1 MPTAKGADW
10 EKYKKEFAD
19 DEVEEK
25 KITPLSD
32 EDIQV
37 LKTYGAAPYASALK
51 KLEKQIKE
59 KQTSVNDKIGV
70 KESDTGLA
78 PPHLWD
84 VAADRQRMSEEQP
97 LQVARCTKI
106 IQDEKNSEKSKYVIN
121 VKQIAKFV
129 VQLGE
134 RVSPTD
140 IEEGMRVGVDRNKY
154 QILLPLPPKI
164 DASVTMMTVEEKPD
178 VTYGDVGG
186 CKEQVEKLREVVEMP
201 LLSPERF
208 VNLGI
213 DPPKGALLYGPPGT
227 GKTLCARAV
236 ANRTDATFIRV
247 IGSELVQKYVG
258 EGARMVR
265 ELFEMARTKKAC
277 IIFFDEIDAIG
288 GARFDDGAGG
298 DNEVQRTML
307 ELITQLDGFD
317 ARGNIKVM
325 FATNRPSTLDPA
337 LMRPGRIDRKIEFSL
352 PDLEG
357 RANILR
363 IHAKSMSVDRDIR
376 WELISRLCPN
386 STGAELRSVCTEAGM
401 FAIRARRK
409 VATEKDFLSAVDKVI
424 KGNLKFNSTAT
435 YMQCHLDRGALG
447 HQVRKTQQAS
457 YRRPIYGTMRR
468 DLAALIAAVGLA
480 SASQTVFSIHD
491 DIDAFP
497 QYNIVF
503 SPTPISSSEA
513 ADLLEPPQA
522 SNDAESAAIPLEY
535 TRLLLHST
543 PHLCSIPRPPV
554 AERNLTS
561 EAIHKASLAVEL
573 SRANTHGWELLSP
586 LGGSCLYYTS
596 GWWSYK
602 FCYNDSIT
610 QFHAAP
616 PQPGRPQF
624 PPVRD
629 PRTPQFVL
637 GRARKI
643 PGQDSKTHGKFYDDG
658 SNDRPEGGSDIEL
671 RGSKEDSDYYE
682 EDLQGNLQDNG
693 DNRYLAHK
701 MKSGTLCDLTMRPRE
716 IEIQYH
722 CLATSTSDR
731 IAWIKEVT
739 TCSYLMVVNTPRLC
753 TDVAF
758 QPQPPAESHEIVC
771 KPIIGE
777 AGTDSSATDTAPQEP
792 ARSGEA
798 EAGATS
804 SNAADILKSLAKENA
819 KDKPLVI
826 GGTVV
831 GGGEY
836 FPAADPPLLKPPPF
850 WKAASRA
857 KKPIMIAKSDTKVT
871 AGSGKGGNAAAEA
884 DGSPDPKKLTAAVNA
899 RLETDGKVAIE
910 ILAHGVG
917 QSDSYHMMNDEGL
930 KAIGM
935 SPKVVQG
942 LAEKLRKA
950 AGPKAWTLALVE
962 GEGVDGREV
971 RGVIDAAGV
980 EVEGAGEEGWEDDV
994 KEWAWDE
1001 VEKLIFGEEAEDKT
1015 KEWKEQVQKSKKTGK
1030 SEKGEG

>member
-1 MPTAKGADW
+1 MPSATGSSW
-10 EKYKKEFAD
+10 EKYRKNYAD
-19 DEVEEK
+19 DEIEEK

-37 LKTYGAAPYASALK
+37 LKTYGAAPYGTALK
-51 KLEKQIKE
+51 NLEKQIKE
-59 KQTSVNDKIGV
+59 KQQAVDEKIGV

-106 IQDEKNSEKSKYVIN
+106 IADEKDESKHKYVIN

-154 QILLPLPPKI
+154 QILMPLPPKI

-277 IIFFDEIDAIG
+277 IIFFDEIDAVG

-363 IHAKSMSVDRDIR
+363 IHAKSMSVERDIR

-386 STGAELRSVCTEAGM
+386 ATGAELRSVCTEAGM

-409 VATEKDFLSAVDKVI
+409 VASEKDFLSAVDKVI

-435 YMQCHLDRGALG
+435 YMQ
-447 HQVRKTQQAS
+447 
-457 YRRPIYGTMRR
+457 
-468 DLAALIAAVGLA
+468 
-480 SASQTVFSIHD
+480 
-491 DIDAFP
+491 
-497 QYNIVF
+497 YN
-503 SPTPISSSEA
+503 
-513 ADLLEPPQA
+513 
-522 SNDAESAAIPLEY
+522 
-535 TRLLLHST
+535 
-543 PHLCSIPRPPV
+543 
-554 AERNLTS
+554 
-561 EAIHKASLAVEL
+561 
-573 SRANTHGWELLSP
+573 
-586 LGGSCLYYTS
+586 
-596 GWWSYK
+596 
-602 FCYNDSIT
+602 
-610 QFHAAP
+610 
-616 PQPGRPQF
+616 
-624 PPVRD
+624 
-629 PRTPQFVL
+629 
-637 GRARKI
+637 
-643 PGQDSKTHGKFYDDG
+643 
-658 SNDRPEGGSDIEL
+658 
-671 RGSKEDSDYYE
+671 
-682 EDLQGNLQDNG
+682 
-693 DNRYLAHK
+693 
-701 MKSGTLCDLTMRPRE
+701 
-716 IEIQYH
+716 
-722 CLATSTSDR
+722 
-731 IAWIKEVT
+731 
-739 TCSYLMVVNTPRLC
+739 
-753 TDVAF
+753 
-758 QPQPPAESHEIVC
+758 
-771 KPIIGE
+771 
-777 AGTDSSATDTAPQEP
+777 
-792 ARSGEA
+792 
-798 EAGATS
+798 
-804 SNAADILKSLAKENA
+804 
-819 KDKPLVI
+819 
-826 GGTVV
+826 
-831 GGGEY
+831 
-836 FPAADPPLLKPPPF
+836 
-850 WKAASRA
+850 
-857 KKPIMIAKSDTKVT
+857 
-871 AGSGKGGNAAAEA
+871 
-884 DGSPDPKKLTAAVNA
+884 
-899 RLETDGKVAIE
+899 
-910 ILAHGVG
+910 
-917 QSDSYHMMNDEGL
+917 
-930 KAIGM
+930 
-935 SPKVVQG
+935 
-942 LAEKLRKA
+942 
-950 AGPKAWTLALVE
+950 
-962 GEGVDGREV
+962 
-971 RGVIDAAGV
+971 
-980 EVEGAGEEGWEDDV
+980 
-994 KEWAWDE
+994 
-1001 VEKLIFGEEAEDKT
+1001 
-1015 KEWKEQVQKSKKTGK
+1015 
-1030 SEKGEG
+1030 